1 MENKHLINDKMRLI
15 KHLTGV
21 NSSKLNY
28 YLEVKKFN
36 DEIVK
41 QNNRLEIIHQIIKD
55 INIDMSL
62 TDTIDRVY
70 QRLPLVIRCDFL
82 GLALMRD
89 NELIMTAMVPSCGCT
104 GRPVPFK
111 SLLWHVV
118 RDRKSRVYSL
128 GRQEGTIHDCP
139 PVKELNLLS
148 LSLDPLFVKGNVI
161 GVLMI
166 GSTSENAYSEDEVKF
181 TRQLADQLAICIEN
195 ARLYEQVLSS
205 KIEWEETFRAL
216 TDPILLIDQNLNII
230 RCNDRLDALP
240 GQIIG
245 EPEKSKCYRY
255 VWGRD
260 SKCEHCLLDE
270 VNKNRA
276 PAYHRVQ
283 LESGKTFDVYYYPV
297 FNARREIYSVI
308 HHIKDVTEK
317 IKMEAQLMQSAKL
330 AAIGEMAAGVAHELN
345 SPMTV
350 IIGNSQMIL
359 RDHQTDESS
368 AELLRD
374 VINCGLRC
382 KKIIQNLLTFSRQDQ
397 QPMSPTCLNNVVQ
410 RVLSL
415 VKYQVTRS
423 NVNIELDLAPDL
435 PRVPANEQQLDQVL
449 INLILNARDAV
460 ESNRQEKKIII
471 STGFRETA
479 AGGQVEVT
487 VTDNGAGIP
496 AENLMKIFNPFFT
509 SKEASRGTGLGL
521 SVSLGIAE
529 AHGGTI
535 DVVSKPGRGSSFSL
549 VIPVQN
555 DACSS
560 GEVRQ

>member
-1 MENKHLINDKMRLI
+1 MGNKHLINDKMRLI

-28 YLEVKKFN
+28 YLEVKKIN

-62 TDTIDRVY
+62 NDIIERVY
-70 QRLPLVIRCDFL
+70 QRLPLVIHCEFL

-89 NELIMTAMVPSCGCT
+89 NELIMTAMVPGCGCT

-111 SLLWHVV
+111 SLLWHAV
-118 RDRKSRVYSL
+118 RDRKSKVYSL
-128 GRQEGTIHDCP
+128 GREEGKIHECP

-166 GSTSENAYSEDEVKF
+166 GCGSENAYSEDEGKF

-230 RCNDRLDALP
+230 RCNERLDALP
-240 GQIIG
+240 GQSMG

-260 SKCEHCLLDE
+260 SKCENCLLDE
-270 VNKNRA
+270 VYRNRA
-276 PAYHRVQ
+276 PAYRRVQ

-317 IKMEAQLMQSAKL
+317 IRMEAQLMQSAKL

-359 RDHQTDESS
+359 RDDHTDENN

-374 VINCGLRC
+374 VVNCGLRC

-397 QPMSPTCLNNVVQ
+397 QPMSPTSLNNVVQ

-415 VKYQVTRS
+415 VKYQITRS
-423 NVNIELDLAPDL
+423 NINIELDLDPNM
-435 PRVPANEQQLDQVL
+435 PEVPANEHQLDQVL

-460 ESNRQEKKIII
+460 EKNIQDKKIII
-471 STGFRETA
+471 STGYKQSDST
-479 AGGQVEVT
+479 GQVVVT

-496 AENLMKIFNPFFT
+496 AENMMKIFNPFFT
-509 SKEASRGTGLGL
+509 SKEASKGTGLGL

-535 DVVSKPGRGSSFSL
+535 DVFSKPGRGSSFSL
-549 VIPVQN
+549 VIPVEKEE
-555 DACSS
+555 SGT
-560 GEVRQ
+560 GEVIQ

>member
-1 MENKHLINDKMRLI
+1 MDNKHLINDKMSLI

-28 YLEVKKFN
+28 YLEVKKIN
-36 DEIVK
+36 DEIIK

-62 TDTIDRVY
+62 ADTIDRVY

-82 GLALMRD
+82 GLALMRE
-89 NELIMTAMVPSCGCT
+89 NELIMTAMEPGCGCT
-104 GRPVPFK
+104 GNPVPFK
-111 SLLWHVV
+111 SLLWHAVKGK
-118 RDRKSRVYSL
+118 KSKVCTL
-128 GRQEGTIHDCP
+128 NQNDDTVHICP
-139 PVKELNLLS
+139 PLKELKLKS

-166 GSTSENAYSEDEVKF
+166 GSCRENAYSEDEVKF

-240 GQIIG
+240 GQSTG

-260 SKCEHCLLDE
+260 NKCDGCLLDE
-270 VNKNRA
+270 VNNKRA
-276 PAYHRVQ
+276 PAYRRMQ
-283 LESGKTFDVYYYPV
+283 TESSKTFDVYYYPV

-308 HHIKDVTEK
+308 HHIKDVTER
-317 IKMEAQLMQSAKL
+317 IRMEAQLMQSAKL

-359 RDHQTDESS
+359 RDNNTN
-368 AELLRD
+368 ANNVELIRD

-382 KKIIQNLLTFSRQDQ
+382 KKIIQNLLIFSRQDQ
-397 QPMSPTCLNNVVQ
+397 QPMSPTSLNNVVQ

-415 VKYQVTRS
+415 IKYQISRS
-423 NVNIELDLAPDL
+423 NINIELDLAQDL
-435 PRVPANEQQLDQVL
+435 PEVPANEQQLDQVL
-449 INLILNARDAV
+449 INLLLNARDAL
-460 ESNRQEKKIII
+460 EKNTHDKKIII
-471 STGFRETA
+471 STGVKKGEQGEQA
-479 AGGQVEVT
+479 VAT
-487 VTDNGAGIP
+487 VTDNGTGI
-496 AENLMKIFNPFFT
+496 AADNLNKIFNPFFT
-509 SKEASRGTGLGL
+509 SKDTSKGTGLGL

-529 AHGGTI
+529 AHEGTI
-535 DVVSKPGRGSSFSL
+535 EVVSKPGRGSSFSL
-549 VIPVQN
+549 IIP
-555 DACSS
+555 A
-560 GEVRQ
+560 